1 MKARIKTTGFLFA
14 VLLSLWAFVQA
25 GSGQTQQTGLKSDE
39 ETIRAF
45 VEKYGF
51 YETSGPN
58 GEYNSER
65 ERAVFEGC
73 RLTAHVEAVGA
84 DEPPYKRETIKF
96 DVVIDLKKMDPKTVA
111 APKDLNGNML
121 PDGREWIILKT
132 VDGQE
137 WIAMERE
144 GKLMSASSAW
154 LFPGGT
160 NHEENQKVA
169 DAFGRVVAACGQG
182 K

>member
-1 MKARIKTTGFLFA
+1 MKVRIKTIGFLFA
-14 VLLSLWAFVQA
+14 GLLSAFAFVQA
-25 GSGQTQQTGLKSDE
+25 GSGQVQQTGLKSDE
-39 ETIRAF
+39 EAIRAF

-51 YETSGPN
+51 FETSGPN

-65 ERAVFEGC
+65 EHVVFEGC

-96 DVVIDLKKMDPKTVA
+96 DVVIDLKKMDPKAVTT
-111 APKDLNGNML
+111 PKDMNGNTL
-121 PDGREWIILKT
+121 PGGREWIILKT
-132 VDGQE
+132 ADGQE
-137 WIAMERE
+137 WIVMERE

-154 LFPGGT
+154 LFPGGA

-169 DAFGRVVAACGQG
+169 DAFGRIVTACGQA